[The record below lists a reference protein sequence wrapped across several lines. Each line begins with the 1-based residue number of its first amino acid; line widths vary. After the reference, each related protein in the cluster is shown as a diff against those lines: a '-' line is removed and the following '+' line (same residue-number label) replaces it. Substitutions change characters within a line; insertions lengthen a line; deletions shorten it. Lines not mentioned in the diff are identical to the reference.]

1 MKPADW
7 KRVVKPFLG
16 DRWATKG
23 RLAYLRPLDRH
34 HVLSGVVAERSSGEG
49 CYLWQ
54 FRLPLYG
61 PATEVLVL
69 DWSERVGGSSRTYSF
84 EEMTEGRELSEAI
97 RRAEFESMLEN
108 VLVDPPGGAES
119 ASMQEVRG
127 YGLLLQGDSLG
138 ALECLTRVQQT
149 EMRAGWQQKLVDR
162 AASMAELIEGG
173 QAAVVLRHVK
183 SWRAETMAN
192 LGLESA

>member
-16 DRWATKG
+16 DGWATKG
-23 RLAYLRPLDRH
+23 RLAYFRPLEGH
-34 HVLSGVVAERSSGEG
+34 HILSGVLAERSSGEG

-84 EEMTEGRELSEAI
+84 DEMTVGRDLSDAI
-97 RRAEFESMLEN
+97 RRADFESMLEN

-127 YGLLLQGDSLG
+127 YGLLLQGDSSG
-138 ALECLTRVQQT
+138 ALECLTRVQHT
-149 EMRAGWQQKLVDR
+149 EVRAGWQQKLVGR

-173 QAAVVLRHVK
+173 EEAVVLGHLE
-183 SWRAETMAN
+183 SWRAETIAN
-192 LGLESA
+192 LGLQSA